1 MILRVL
7 TLNLA
12 FFFLVYSLY
21 FTGDYEL
28 SIWKGIGCLFC
39 LGVFCYICGLIPF
52 GHSLSPII
60 FEWWW
65 HDIPFWEF
73 SKLAWGISI
82 ANFVC
87 IGLIFLGV
95 FLDEKTDNVN
105 ARIFEIL

>member
-1 MILRVL
+1 MAKFGMALKLLSSNI
-7 TLNLA
+7 A
-12 FFFLVYSLY
+12 FFFMIYSLY

-28 SIWKGIGCLFC
+28 TILKGIGCLFV
-39 LGVFCYICGLIPF
+39 LAIFCWFLSIIPF
-52 GHSLSPII
+52 GHSLSPIL

-73 SKLAWGISI
+73 SNLAWGISI

-95 FLDEKTDNVN
+95 FLDEKTTD
-105 ARIFEIL
+105 